1 MPFFALGFVGIA
13 TLGCVGLIW
22 LVRRCSKNTQHQL
35 SRALGVPDGSP
46 LVVERN
52 GRTFTAKYTRPSK
65 NTPAKIRVTTS
76 VDDDA
81 KSSISQADRVFGRG
95 SVDVRPYLVLR
106 GETSFDRF
114 GKRHG
119 LTREIDIGD
128 KDFDAA
134 VFIESESRE
143 DVIRK
148 TLADRALRQA
158 TRELIAD
165 KQRVVLGPKGLYAE
179 RPISTKKPE
188 DFAIERTIERLGV
201 IAAGLPVFK
210 AGRADKQPWLF
221 EVVLVIAF
229 AVGTIATS
237 VLTAQFAGPL
247 GNEARITGFGGGF
260 LLWLLMSLGAVV
272 ALRGH
277 ANSLRRISIFVGFTL
292 ILIPW
297 GTYETLCW
305 ANRAWDTSPGTGHAT
320 KIVRAWT
327 TQPKGKIYYHLE
339 VTAWRPGE
347 SVLPLGVSA
356 TFAEKATV
364 GRRIIVTTHQGR
376 FGWEWIESFSLVRQQ

>member
-1 MPFFALGFVGIA
+1 MPLFALVFVVIA
-13 TLGCVGLIW
+13 ILACVGLIW
-22 LVRRCSKNTQHQL
+22 LVRRCSKKTQHQL

-52 GRTFTAKYTRPSK
+52 GRTFTAKYTPASK
-65 NTPAKIRVTTS
+65 NTPAKIGITTS
-76 VDDDA
+76 VDDDT
-81 KSSISQADRVFGRG
+81 KSSISHADRVFGRG
-95 SVDVRPYLVLR
+95 SADVRPYLILR

-114 GKRHG
+114 GKRHH
-119 LTREIDIGD
+119 LTREIELGD

-148 TLADRALRQA
+148 TLANSALRQA
-158 TRELIAD
+158 MRELIAD
-165 KQRVVLGPKGLYAE
+165 KQRVVLDPKGLRAE
-179 RPISTKKPE
+179 RPISPKKPE
-188 DFAIERTIERLGV
+188 EFEVERTIERLGV

-221 EVVLVIAF
+221 EVVLIIAL
-229 AVGTIATS
+229 AVGAIGVA

-247 GNEARITGFGGGF
+247 GNEALIAGFGGGF
-260 LLWLLMSLGAVV
+260 LLWLLVSLGAVSL
-272 ALRGH
+272 LRGH
-277 ANSLRRISIFVGFTL
+277 ANSLRRICMFAGFAL

-347 SVLPLGVSA
+347 LVLPLGVSA

-364 GRRIIVTTHQGR
+364 GRGIIVTTHQGR
-376 FGWEWIESFSLVRQQ
+376 FGWEWIESFSLVR

>member
-1 MPFFALGFVGIA
+1 MPLFAFVFVSIA
-13 TLGCVGLIW
+13 ILGCVGLIW

-35 SRALGVPDGSP
+35 SHALGVPDGSP

-52 GRTFTAKYTRPSK
+52 GRTFTAKYTPARK
-65 NTPAKIRVTTS
+65 NTPAKIGITTP
-76 VDDDA
+76 VDDDT
-81 KSSISQADRVFGRG
+81 KSSISHADRVFGRG

-114 GKRHG
+114 GKRRG

-134 VFIESESRE
+134 VFIDSESRE

-148 TLADRALRQA
+148 TLANGALRQA
-158 TRELIAD
+158 MRELIAD
-165 KQRVVLGPKGLYAE
+165 KQRVVLGPKGLCAE
-179 RPISTKKPE
+179 RPISPKKPE
-188 DFAIERTIERLGV
+188 DFEVERTIERLGT

-221 EVVLVIAF
+221 EVVLIIAL
-229 AVGTIATS
+229 AVGVIGIG

-247 GNEARITGFGGGF
+247 GNEALIAGFGGGF
-260 LLWLLMSLGAVV
+260 LLWLLVSLGAV
-272 ALRGH
+272 ALLRGH
-277 ANSLRRISIFVGFTL
+277 ANSLRRIGMFVGVTL
-292 ILIPW
+292 ILVPW

-320 KIVRAWT
+320 RIVRAWT
-327 TQPKGKIYYHLE
+327 TKPKGNIYYHLE

-347 SVLPLGVSA
+347 LVLPLGVSA

-364 GRRIIVTTHQGR
+364 GRGIIMTTHEGR
-376 FGWEWIESFSLVRQQ
+376 FGWEWIESFRLVREQ